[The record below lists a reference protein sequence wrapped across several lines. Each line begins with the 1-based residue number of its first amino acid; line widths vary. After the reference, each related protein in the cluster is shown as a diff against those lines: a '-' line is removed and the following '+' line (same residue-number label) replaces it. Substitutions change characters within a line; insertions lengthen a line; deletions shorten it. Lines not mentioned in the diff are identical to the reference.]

1 VIFRGPVS
9 GSIRS
14 LGVVL
19 RGLVSTCS
27 TICFR
32 HSHDVPSNPPVCNDL
47 FNFDRLFN
55 APGENDIA
63 PAFIGRDP
71 PAPAV
76 AS

>member
-14 LGVVL
+14 LGFVL
-19 RGLVSTCS
+19 RGFVSACR
-27 TICFR
+27 TICFSL
-32 HSHDVPSNPPVCNDL
+32 SHDAPSNPPVCNDV
-47 FNFDRLFN
+47 FNVDRLFN

-71 PAPAV
+71 PTPAV

>member
-1 VIFRGPVS
+1 MILRGPVS
-9 GSIRS
+9 GSIRT

-19 RGLVSTCS
+19 RGLGSTCR

-32 HSHDVPSNPPVCNDL
+32 LSHDAPSNPPVYNDL
-47 FNFDRLFN
+47 FLFDRIVN

-76 AS
+76 VC